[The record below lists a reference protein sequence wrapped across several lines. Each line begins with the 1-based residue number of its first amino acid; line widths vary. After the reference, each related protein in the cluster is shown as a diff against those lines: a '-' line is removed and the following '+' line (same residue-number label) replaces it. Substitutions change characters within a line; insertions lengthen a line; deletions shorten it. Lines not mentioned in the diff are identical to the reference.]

1 MGIGLNKYFGKLNFF
16 KIFFSFYYNKIHS
29 VTNYK
34 SINNKINKTRQ
45 HRTKNVLTNKTT
57 TTTTTTTKRKQD
69 EITCSRPL
77 PFSF

>member
-1 MGIGLNKYFGKLNFF
+1 MGIGLNKYFGKPNFF
-16 KIFFSFYYNKIHS
+16 KNFFSFYYNKIHS

-57 TTTTTTTKRKQD
+57 TTATTTTKRKQD

>member
-1 MGIGLNKYFGKLNFF
+1 MGIGLNKYFGKPNFL

-57 TTTTTTTKRKQD
+57 TTTATTKRKQD

>member
-1 MGIGLNKYFGKLNFF
+1 MGTGLNKYFGKPNFF
-16 KIFFSFYYNKIHS
+16 LIFFSFYYNKIHP

-45 HRTKNVLTNKTT
+45 RRTKKVLTNKTEKT
-57 TTTTTTTKRKQD
+57 TERKQD